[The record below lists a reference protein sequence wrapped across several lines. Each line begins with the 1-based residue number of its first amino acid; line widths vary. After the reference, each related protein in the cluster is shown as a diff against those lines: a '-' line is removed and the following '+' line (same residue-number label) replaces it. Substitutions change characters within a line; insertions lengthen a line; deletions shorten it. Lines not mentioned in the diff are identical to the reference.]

1 MMSGLLR
8 FQSPLLTESL
18 LLSFPP
24 GTQMFQFSGSTFV
37 QLCIHYTILALPASG
52 FPHSDI
58 YGSLRT
64 YCSPQHFAVSCVLH
78 RLLVPRHPLCALC
91 FFTLHFF
98 LSFKRILL
106 TLKSFFL
113 NLRFKFYTL
122 RQVLFNFQ
130 RSINTMLSMVGLN
143 GLEPSTSRLS
153 GVRSNQLKKYSF

>member
-1 MMSGLLR
+1 MMSGLLP

-91 FFTLHFF
+91 FFTLHFLILGKQF
-98 LSFKRILL
+98 LLFILESIL
-106 TLKSFFL
+106 TLVIKFL
-113 NLRFKFYTL
+113 NLRFFILCDKYY
-122 RQVLFNFQ
+122 
-130 RSINTMLSMVGLN
+130 SIFKDL
-143 GLEPSTSRLS
+143 
-153 GVRSNQLKKYSF
+153 